1 MSHEPKK
8 ITYGEILRIY
18 RIAMDLSITDMAEKT
33 GISKSYITEIERG
46 KRNNPTEM
54 VIKKYSLVTG
64 GPEDIIQSTV
74 LKYVG
79 RNLTY
84 QKLLVIILRQ
94 VIGGGTRA

>member
-1 MSHEPKK
+1 
-8 ITYGEILRIY
+8 
-18 RIAMDLSITDMAEKT
+18 
-33 GISKSYITEIERG
+33 
-46 KRNNPTEM
+46 M

-64 GPEDIIQSTV
+64 VPEDIIQSTV